1 MALSLSVAL
10 VCCCLAVRS
19 CSNAT
24 ATFVELSMFC
34 RLVRCS
40 LCSLFSTSFLA
51 RCTLCTASVRSP
63 TISRSDAANPFYS
76 GWVRRGGGIRVGS
89 RRCVLEGVSYGVGH
103 GGTWN
108 LMNSTKSNSR
118 SSWDWRSTPNRSN
131 RFPNSAN
138 NATPPPRPLPL
149 ASERAQSA
157 LLAVEA
163 EVGLSMR
170 ALAELASS
178 ALLVRRCFT
187 GLLVGWLLSE
197 SAAVFLLLEFS
208 PFSCELS
215 APLPSQSPS
224 GAAEAAVAPLPSAC
238 AWEAAAAPLKPTDE
252 SIGPLGGAGDTD
264 RDRRP
269 LPPPPAAPPS
279 ALPLPM

>member
-63 TISRSDAANPFYS
+63 TISRSDAANPF
-76 GWVRRGGGIRVGS
+76 
-89 RRCVLEGVSYGVGH
+89 
-103 GGTWN
+103 WN

-149 ASERAQSA
+149 ASKRAQSA

-178 ALLVRRCFT
+178 ALLVRLCFT
-187 GLLVGWLLSE
+187 GLFVGWLLSE

-224 GAAEAAVAPLPSAC
+224 GEAEAAVAPLPSAC

-269 LPPPPAAPPS
+269 LPPPPAGPPS